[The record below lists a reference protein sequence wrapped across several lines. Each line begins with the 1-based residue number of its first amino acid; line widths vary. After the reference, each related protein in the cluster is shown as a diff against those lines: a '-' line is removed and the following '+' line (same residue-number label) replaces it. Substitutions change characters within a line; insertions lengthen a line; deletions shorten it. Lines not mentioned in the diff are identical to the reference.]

1 MTDAREITVEE
12 IVPCMDAWCKISP
25 CTCRDGINVL
35 IAERDRLFQK
45 LGAMTV
51 ERDNLKEEV
60 ERLTNLRHYNAE
72 ALWKQNDALV
82 ERVSVLE
89 RRAIEAEETA
99 KCDRQFL
106 DVADK
111 RLAEAHAALKA
122 GIRRTPHGI
131 MVSRDSRIAKVLT
144 AETAAKFLR
153 WCHSLT
159 CRTSEDA

>member
-1 MTDAREITVEE
+1 MTDAREIAVEE

-35 IAERDRLFQK
+35 IAERDKLKAELELADKANYEHSEFNRKLEAERDKLHLK
-45 LGAMTV
+45 LGAAVV

-89 RRAIEAEETA
+89 GALEEVA
-99 KCDRQFL
+99 VFAPSDDCDLQ
-106 DVADK
+106 
-111 RLAEAHAALKA
+111 RLALIARAAL
-122 GIRRTPHGI
+122 
-131 MVSRDSRIAKVLT
+131 
-144 AETAAKFLR
+144 
-153 WCHSLT
+153 
-159 CRTSEDA
+159 RTSEDA